1 MGDANLRSRCNDT
14 KIKILIKRSKL
25 EDSCPAFLKYFV
37 DQDLNIYVEFKWDN
51 SVQEDATKLFSQ
63 LLHNSSSGQ
72 LIEDVLDFIESE
84 CEKNGKEDQF
94 NALMKDLTL
103 NRFSTL
109 ENFNQM
115 MTEAKEIEDEF
126 KEEVVVK
133 PTDVGRSITR
143 ENRK

>member
-1 MGDANLRSRCNDT
+1 MFKFIK
-14 KIKILIKRSKL
+14 KIKRLLKRSKL

-94 NALMKDLTL
+94 ESFMKHLMLD
-103 NRFSTL
+103 RFSTL
-109 ENFNQM
+109 ENFKDM
-115 MTEAKEIEDEF
+115 MAEAKEIEDEF

-133 PTDVGRSITR
+133 PTDVAKSIVR

>member
-1 MGDANLRSRCNDT
+1 MFKLIK
-14 KIKILIKRSKL
+14 KIKRLLKRSKL

>member
-1 MGDANLRSRCNDT
+1 MFKFIK
-14 KIKILIKRSKL
+14 KIKRLLKRSKL

-94 NALMKDLTL
+94 ESFMKHLMLD
-103 NRFSTL
+103 RFSTM
-109 ENFNQM
+109 ENFKDM
-115 MTEAKEIEDEF
+115 MAEAKEIENEF
-126 KEEVVVK
+126 KEQVVVK
-133 PTDVGRSITR
+133 PTDVAKSIVR

>member
-1 MGDANLRSRCNDT
+1 MFKFIK
-14 KIKILIKRSKL
+14 KIKRLLKRSKL

-51 SVQEDATKLFSQ
+51 SVQEDATKLFAQ

-94 NALMKDLTL
+94 ESFMKHLMLD
-103 NRFSTL
+103 RFSTL
-109 ENFNQM
+109 ENFKDM
-115 MTEAKEIEDEF
+115 MAEAKEIEDEF

-133 PTDVGRSITR
+133 PTDVAKSIVR

>member
-1 MGDANLRSRCNDT
+1 MFKFIK
-14 KIKILIKRSKL
+14 KIKRLLKRSKL

-51 SVQEDATKLFSQ
+51 SVQEDATELFAQ

-94 NALMKDLTL
+94 ESFMKHLMLD
-103 NRFSTL
+103 RFSTM
-109 ENFNQM
+109 ENFKDM
-115 MTEAKEIEDEF
+115 MAEAKEIENEF
-126 KEEVVVK
+126 KEQVVVK
-133 PTDVGRSITR
+133 PTDVAKSIVR

>member
-1 MGDANLRSRCNDT
+1 MFKFIK
-14 KIKILIKRSKL
+14 KIKRLLKRSKL

-94 NALMKDLTL
+94 ESFMKYLMLD
-103 NRFSTL
+103 RFSTM
-109 ENFNQM
+109 ENFKDM
-115 MTEAKEIEDEF
+115 MAEAKEIENEF

-133 PTDVGRSITR
+133 PTDVAKSIVR

>member
-1 MGDANLRSRCNDT
+1 MFKFIK
-14 KIKILIKRSKL
+14 KIKRLLKRSKL

-94 NALMKDLTL
+94 ESFMKHLMLD
-103 NRFSTL
+103 RFSTM
-109 ENFNQM
+109 ENFKDM
-115 MTEAKEIEDEF
+115 MAEAKEIEDEF

-133 PTDVGRSITR
+133 PTDVAKSIVR

>member
-1 MGDANLRSRCNDT
+1 MFKFIK
-14 KIKILIKRSKL
+14 KIKRLLKRSKL

-94 NALMKDLTL
+94 ESFMKHLMLD
-103 NRFSTL
+103 RFSTM
-109 ENFNQM
+109 ENFKDM
-115 MTEAKEIEDEF
+115 MAEAKEIENEF

-133 PTDVGRSITR
+133 PTDVAKSIVR

>member
-1 MGDANLRSRCNDT
+1 MFKFIK
-14 KIKILIKRSKL
+14 KIKRLLKRSKL

-37 DQDLNIYVEFKWDN
+37 DQDLNIYLEFKWDN
-51 SVQEDATKLFSQ
+51 SVQEDAIKLFSQ

-94 NALMKDLTL
+94 ESFMKHLTL
-103 NRFSTL
+103 DRFSTM
-109 ENFNQM
+109 ENFKDM
-115 MTEAKEIEDEF
+115 MAEAKEIENEF

-133 PTDVGRSITR
+133 PTDVAKSIVR

>member
-1 MGDANLRSRCNDT
+1 MFKFIK
-14 KIKILIKRSKL
+14 KIKRLLKRSKL

-51 SVQEDATKLFSQ
+51 SVQEDATELFAQ

-94 NALMKDLTL
+94 ESFMKHLMLD
-103 NRFSTL
+103 RFSTL
-109 ENFNQM
+109 ENFKDM
-115 MTEAKEIEDEF
+115 MAEAKEIEDEF

-133 PTDVGRSITR
+133 PTDVAKSIVR

>member
-1 MGDANLRSRCNDT
+1 MFKFIK
-14 KIKILIKRSKL
+14 KIKRLLKRSKL

-37 DQDLNIYVEFKWDN
+37 DQDLNIYLEFKWDN

-84 CEKNGKEDQF
+84 CEKSGKEEEF
-94 NALMKDLTL
+94 ESFMKHLMLD
-103 NRFSTL
+103 RFSTL
-109 ENFNQM
+109 ENFKDM
-115 MTEAKEIEDEF
+115 MAEAKEIEDEF

-133 PTDVGRSITR
+133 PTDVARSVVR
-143 ENRK
+143 ENRR

>member
-1 MGDANLRSRCNDT
+1 MFKFIK
-14 KIKILIKRSKL
+14 KIKRLLKRSKL

-37 DQDLNIYVEFKWDN
+37 DQDLNVYLEFKWDN

-84 CEKNGKEDQF
+84 CEKSGKEEEF
-94 NALMKDLTL
+94 ESFMKHLMLD
-103 NRFSTL
+103 RFSTL
-109 ENFNQM
+109 ENFKDM
-115 MTEAKEIEDEF
+115 MAEAKEIEDEF

-133 PTDVGRSITR
+133 PTDVARSVVR
-143 ENRK
+143 ENRR

>member
-1 MGDANLRSRCNDT
+1 M
-14 KIKILIKRSKL
+14 
-25 EDSCPAFLKYFV
+25 
-37 DQDLNIYVEFKWDN
+37 NIYVEFKWDN

-94 NALMKDLTL
+94 NALMKNLTL